1 MTRGT
6 RTIVG
11 AVVALAIVAGV
22 GWLIFGGGSD
32 GPVVNVYS
40 ARSHYGTE
48 AVFDRFTEETG
59 IKVEIYG
66 GEPGPLVDRITAEG
80 ERTKADLLITT
91 DAGFLW
97 KAAEDGLLAPV
108 KSAALEKAVPANL
121 RDPQDR
127 WFAIA
132 ERARTIMRSTERVPE
147 AQAPATYA
155 ALGDAR
161 WKGKLCLRTSNNV
174 YNQSLVATL
183 IADRGEDAARTILES
198 WMANDPIILGA
209 DTEVLDAIKA
219 GRCDVG
225 LTNTYYLGN
234 KLKDDPSFPVAPVW
248 AEQGSG
254 GTHVNV
260 SGVGLTTA
268 ASAHKADAIKLMEY
282 LLTPEAQ
289 RLIAEGNSEFPVLKG
304 VQEAEWIRGWG
315 DFTADARPIV
325 RAGEYQA
332 QAVQLMNAVGWK

>member
-1 MTRGT
+1 M
-6 RTIVG
+6 IVG
-11 AVVALAIVAGV
+11 AVVALAVVAGL
-22 GWLIFGGGSD
+22 GWLVFGGGDD

-48 AVFDRFTEETG
+48 EVFNRFTDETG
-59 IKVEIYG
+59 IRVEILG
-66 GEPGPLVDRITAEG
+66 GEPAALVDRITAEG

-97 KAAEDGLLAPV
+97 KATEEGLLAPV
-108 KSAALEKAVPANL
+108 DSPALEAAVPANL
-121 RDPQDR
+121 RDPQGR
-127 WFAIA
+127 WFAISQ
-132 ERARTIMRSTERVPE
+132 RARTIMRSTERVPE

-183 IADRGEDAARTILES
+183 IADRGEDAATAVVDA

-209 DTEVLDAIKA
+209 DTEVLDAIAA

-234 KLKDDPSFPVAPVW
+234 KLKDDPDFPVAPVW
-248 AEQGSG
+248 AEQGTG

-268 ASAHKADAIKLMEY
+268 ASENRDDAVRLMEY

-289 RLIAEGNSEFPVLKG
+289 RLIAEGNSEFPVLAG
-304 VQEAEWIRGWG
+304 AERAEWIRDWG
-315 DFTADARPIV
+315 AFEADSRPIV
-325 RAGEYQA
+325 RAGEFQA
-332 QAVQLMNAVGWK
+332 QAVQLMNEAGWK

>member
-6 RTIVG
+6 RMIVG
-11 AVVALAIVAGV
+11 AVVALAVVAGL
-22 GWLIFGGGSD
+22 GWLIFGRGES

-48 AVFDRFTEETG
+48 AVFKRFTEETG
-59 IKVEIYG
+59 IRVEILG
-66 GEPGPLVDRITAEG
+66 GEPGALVDRIAAEG

-97 KAAEDGLLAPV
+97 KATEEGLLAPV
-108 KSAALEKAVPANL
+108 TNAALEKAVPENL
-121 RDPQDR
+121 RDAQGR
-127 WFAIA
+127 WYAIA
-132 ERARTIMRSTERVPE
+132 LRARTVMRSTERVPQ
-147 AQAPATYA
+147 ATAPATYA

-161 WKGKLCLRTSNNV
+161 WKGRLCLRTSNNV

-183 IADRGEDAARTILES
+183 IADRGEAAARTILES
-198 WMANDPIILGA
+198 WMANDPIILGS
-209 DTEVLDAIKA
+209 DTEVLEAIAA

-234 KLKDDPSFPVAPVW
+234 KLKEDPAFPVAPVW
-248 AEQGSG
+248 AEQDAG

-268 ASAHKADAIKLMEY
+268 ATHREDAIRLMEY

-289 RLIAEGNSEFPVLKG
+289 RLIAEGNSEYPVLAG
-304 VQEAEWIRGWG
+304 VPSAEWIRGWG
-315 DFTADARPIV
+315 EFTADTRPIV
-325 RAGEYQA
+325 RAGEFQA
-332 QAVQLMNAVGWK
+332 QAVQLMNEVGWK